1 MHEFAESLAT
11 AVREA
16 RNRLGKTQSEL
27 SELIDA
33 SPRTILNIENRE
45 ANPKLHILFPLIR
58 SLNIDPSDIFY
69 PEREVS
75 ASAKKCLHAEI
86 DRLNEEEAALLA
98 ETIHALIEMTKTK
111 SGVYFGPEE
120 QKSGPKQ

>member
-45 ANPKLHILFPLIR
+45 ANPKLHILYPLIR
-58 SLNIDPSDIFY
+58 SLNIDPSVIFY
-69 PEREVS
+69 PERDTS
-75 ASAKKCLHAEI
+75 TSAKKGLHAEI
-86 DRLNEEEAALLA
+86 DRLNEEEAALLT
-98 ETIHALIEMTKTK
+98 ETIHALIDMAKTR
-111 SGVYFGPEE
+111 SGVYFGPE
-120 QKSGPKQ
+120 QMNADK